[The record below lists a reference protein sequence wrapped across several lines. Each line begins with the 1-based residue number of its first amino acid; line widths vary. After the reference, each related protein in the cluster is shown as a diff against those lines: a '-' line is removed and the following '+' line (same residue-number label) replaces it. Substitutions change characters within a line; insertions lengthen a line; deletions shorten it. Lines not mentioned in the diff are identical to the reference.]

1 MLTQSLILSLALLLA
16 LAAVLRA
23 RPSAVQKPMR
33 CSAAPERTAAESA
46 PREICHE
53 KFAVPQACVS
63 GPSRD
68 LEIRRTKSKHREH
81 VVALPRE
88 NFFMST

>member
-1 MLTQSLILSLALLLA
+1 MLTQSLILALALLLA

-23 RPSAVQKPMR
+23 RPSAVPKPVR
-33 CSAAPERTAAESA
+33 CSTVPESTAAESA

-68 LEIRRTKSKHREH
+68 LEIRHTKSNHRENA
-81 VVALPRE
+81 VALPRE
-88 NFFMST
+88 NFFMSS